1 MSSDPEDYK
10 RAFWSRRQMQKFS
23 KAGSGVFQGCH
34 AVPLQTE
41 EAEPK
46 KQNPSTKERSSTV
59 LRFASFPRSIVRDS
73 GRLSRVEMNAL
84 RAPLTASQ
92 NLKMTCANFPL
103 DGADDFID
111 ERNGDLYEAAGAAD
125 ATACS
130 KISSDGGM
138 ERLISWATEKG
149 GPRDPTTQ
157 KDAGRDPAS

>member
-1 MSSDPEDYK
+1 
-10 RAFWSRRQMQKFS
+10 MQKFS

-111 ERNGDLYEAAGAAD
+111 ERNDSINNVGSRGRVDFGGVNQPLALVRAFAAGVAVSVVD
-125 ATACS
+125 RGS
-130 KISSDGGM
+130 
-138 ERLISWATEKG
+138 
-149 GPRDPTTQ
+149 
-157 KDAGRDPAS
+157 GRK

>member
-1 MSSDPEDYK
+1 
-10 RAFWSRRQMQKFS
+10 MQKFS

-111 ERNGDLYEAAGAAD
+111 ERYRVILSVEN
-125 ATACS
+125 ATAPQAS
-130 KISSDGGM
+130 ANLESRPQDLSSF
-138 ERLISWATEKG
+138 
-149 GPRDPTTQ
+149 
-157 KDAGRDPAS
+157 